1 MAHKADRWSTPD
13 TVAGFAQSPANQ
25 RLLRFAEDRLRQRP
39 TGVALDIGCGAA
51 RNAVPLAQVGW
62 QVVGTDLSWPMLI
75 AAAGRV
81 QADGVAAR
89 VRLIRAAMDAIPASD
104 HTFDLIVAHGI
115 WNLARSS
122 AEFRRAVAEAAR
134 VATAGADLFVF
145 TFSRHTLPGDA
156 DPVAGEPFVF
166 TQFAQQPQC
175 FLTEEQLVNELE
187 RVGFVPNPEMPIQ
200 ELNRRPA
207 GAIFTGTA
215 PVIYEGAFHF
225 TGSRTK

>member
-1 MAHKADRWSTPD
+1 VAD
-13 TVAGFAQSPANQ
+13 
-25 RLLRFAEDRLRQRP
+25 
-39 TGVALDIGCGAA
+39 
-51 RNAVPLAQVGW
+51 
-62 QVVGTDLSWPMLI
+62 
-75 AAAGRV
+75 
-81 QADGVAAR
+81 VAAR

-134 VATAGADLFVF
+134 VATDGADLFVF

-200 ELNRRPA
+200 ELNRRSA